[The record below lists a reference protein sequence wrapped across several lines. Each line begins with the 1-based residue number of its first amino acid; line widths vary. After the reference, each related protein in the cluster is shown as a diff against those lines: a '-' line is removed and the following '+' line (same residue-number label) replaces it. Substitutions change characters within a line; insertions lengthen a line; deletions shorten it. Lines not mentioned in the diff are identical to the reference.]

1 MKLPSLLFALLL
13 LSLTS
18 FGQDINQ
25 LYPRGKYRA
34 ECPME
39 VMNKASFRHC
49 ELCSFMSFF
58 NDKNTSMIKGVQL
71 DFGTDSLTLNQHGK
85 ITKVPYT
92 RDTNDHSIRFRF
104 LEKNYFFRVFIHNDQ
119 YILESAEGLLVV
131 LTKAA
136 EK

>member
-49 ELCSFMSFF
+49 ELCSFMSFS

-71 DFGTDSLTLNQHGK
+71 DFGTDSLALNQHGK
-85 ITKVPYT
+85 ITTVPYT

-131 LTKAA
+131 LTKEE

>member
-1 MKLPSLLFALLL
+1 MKLPSYLFALLL

-25 LYPRGKYRA
+25 LSLRGKYRA

-39 VMNKASFRHC
+39 VMDKASFRHC
-49 ELCSFMSFF
+49 ELCPFVSVSKS
-58 NDKNTSMIKGVQL
+58 DNTSMISEIQL
-71 DFGTDSLTLNQHGK
+71 DFGTDSLTLNQRGK
-85 ITKVPYT
+85 FTTVPYT
-92 RDTNDHSIRFRF
+92 RDTNDLSIRFRF
-104 LEKNYFFRVFIHNDQ
+104 SEKDYFFRVFIHNDQ

-131 LTKAA
+131 LTKEE

>member
-1 MKLPSLLFALLL
+1 
-13 LSLTS
+13 
-18 FGQDINQ
+18 
-25 LYPRGKYRA
+25 
-34 ECPME
+34 
-39 VMNKASFRHC
+39 
-49 ELCSFMSFF
+49 
-58 NDKNTSMIKGVQL
+58 MISEIQL
-71 DFGTDSLTLNQHGK
+71 DFGTDSLALNQHGK
-85 ITKVPYT
+85 ITTVPYT

>member
-49 ELCSFMSFF
+49 ELCPFVSVSKS
-58 NDKNTSMIKGVQL
+58 DNTSMISEIQL
-71 DFGTDSLTLNQHGK
+71 DFGTDSLTLNQRGK
-85 ITKVPYT
+85 FTTVPYT
-92 RDTNDHSIRFRF
+92 RDTNDLSIRFRF
-104 LEKNYFFRVFIHNDQ
+104 SEKDYFFRVFIHNDQ
-119 YILESAEGLLVV
+119 YILESADGLLMV

>member
-39 VMNKASFRHC
+39 VMDKASFRHC
-49 ELCSFMSFF
+49 ELCPFVSVSKS
-58 NDKNTSMIKGVQL
+58 DNTSMISEIQL
-71 DFGTDSLTLNQHGK
+71 DFGTDSLTLNQRGK
-85 ITKVPYT
+85 FTTVPYT
-92 RDTNDHSIRFRF
+92 RDTNDLSIRFRF
-104 LEKNYFFRVFIHNDQ
+104 SEKDYFFRVFIHNDQ
-119 YILESAEGLLVV
+119 YILESADGLLMV

>member
-25 LYPRGKYRA
+25 LYLRGKYRA

-39 VMNKASFRHC
+39 VMDKASFRHC
-49 ELCSFMSFF
+49 ELCSFMSFS

-119 YILESAEGLLVV
+119 YILESADGLLVV

>member
-1 MKLPSLLFALLL
+1 MKLPSLLFAFLL

-39 VMNKASFRHC
+39 VMDKASFRHC
-49 ELCSFMSFF
+49 ELCPFMSVSKS
-58 NDKNTSMIKGVQL
+58 DNTSMTSEIQL
-71 DFGTDSLTLNQHGK
+71 DFGTDSLTLIQRGK

-92 RDTNDHSIRFRF
+92 RDTNDLSIRFRF
-104 LEKNYFFRVFIHNDQ
+104 SEKDYFFRVFIHNDQ

>member
-13 LSLTS
+13 FSLPS

-25 LYPRGKYRA
+25 LYLRGKYRA

-49 ELCSFMSFF
+49 ELCSFMSFS

-85 ITKVPYT
+85 MTTVRYT

-119 YILESAEGLLVV
+119 YILESADGLLMV

>member
-1 MKLPSLLFALLL
+1 MKPPSLLFALLL
-13 LSLTS
+13 LSLPS

-25 LYPRGKYRA
+25 LYLRGKYRA

-49 ELCSFMSFF
+49 ELCSFVSVS

-71 DFGTDSLTLNQHGK
+71 DFETDSLTLNQRGK
-85 ITKVPYT
+85 ITTIPYT

-119 YILESAEGLLVV
+119 YILESADGLLMV
-131 LTKAA
+131 LTK
-136 EK
+136 EEGK